1 MSFRLIFHPY
11 ARAEYAES
19 VNWYKANAEKEI
31 ARSFH
36 NAVREAM
43 RAISSTPFRFPVLE
57 DDARHLVLADFPYSV
72 IYTMEAEVVLIVAVF
87 HQRRDPVEWRRRL

>member
-19 VNWYKANAEKEI
+19 VNWYKANAEEEI

-36 NAVREAM
+36 KAV

-57 DDARHLVLADFPYSV
+57 DDARHLVLAGFPYSV
-72 IYTMEAEVVLIVAVF
+72 IYTIEADSVLIVAVF